1 VFRAELL
8 PPHDESVAKTKA
20 PESTSIS
27 SNVTLD
33 AVFVAVLEKRIC
45 WNVLHHV
52 SGWRKPSIV
61 N

>member
-20 PESTSIS
+20 PESTSVS
-27 SNVTLD
+27 PNVTLD

-45 WNVLHHV
+45 WNLLHHV
-52 SGWRKPSIV
+52 PDWLKPSIV
-61 N
+61 H